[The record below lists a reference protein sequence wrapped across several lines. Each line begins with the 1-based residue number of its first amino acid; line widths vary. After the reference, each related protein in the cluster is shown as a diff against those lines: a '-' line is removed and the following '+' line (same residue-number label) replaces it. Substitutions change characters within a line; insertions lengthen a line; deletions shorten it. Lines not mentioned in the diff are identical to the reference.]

1 MAQLKQNLPTSAGPL
16 NAHLVLVEPLIP
28 GNAGSLARVCAGTH
42 TCLHLVEPLGF
53 SLDDRHL
60 KRAGLDYW
68 PNVMWRTHPSTASI
82 LNDVPRDS
90 LFFYTAQAEQTY
102 TDVQYPSRPW
112 LFFGSETMGLPDE
125 LLKEYSDRCYRVP
138 VTSHIRSLNLAAVA
152 TTVLYEVLRQ
162 HGYPDIDR

>member
-1 MAQLKQNLPTSAGPL
+1 MAQLNQTLPTDDRPL

-53 SLDDRHL
+53 TLDDRHL

-68 PNVMWRTHPSTASI
+68 PNVMWQSHSNWAPLVESI
-82 LNDVPRDS
+82 PRDE
-90 LFFYTAQAEQTY
+90 LFLYTAKAEQTY

-112 LFFGSETMGLPDE
+112 LFFGSETKGLPDD
-125 LLKEYSDRCYRVP
+125 LMQEYSDRCYRVP
-138 VTSHIRSLNLAAVA
+138 VTPHIRSLNLATVA

-162 HGYPDIDR
+162 HGYPDIDS